1 LFKAFGRRSIGSQ
14 NDSHLFKSGG
24 SKLKLIL
31 KTVVFYTAL
40 FFSLHLQG
48 QIALQD
54 DTILIK
60 EVEIK
65 GKQMYRKHI
74 GFKITNFDSSLIKDY
89 NNHTLA
95 DLISKNS
102 TIYIKTYGPGGLATP
117 SFRGTG
123 PGHTQISWNNINLNN
138 PMIGQFDLS
147 LIPAGFIDNINIF
160 YGGGSM
166 SINSGSFGGVIDLET
181 KPDWNDQTLI
191 YLNPGLGS
199 FGRHSGLVKIKAGK
213 AGFQSVSKAF
223 YINADNNFSYLN
235 SISNQIPRWET
246 RKNSEVRQRGF
257 IQELYYRKLRHTFS
271 ARFWYQSASRN
282 LPVPIISPTMN
293 PPEKQNDES
302 IRALITYGF
311 LNGTTDLNF
320 TAALISD
327 KLEYT
332 NEIASVKSGNFS
344 KRIVLRNNIVHR
356 INEIL
361 KVEIALNNELNIV
374 NTNNYAEGKI
384 RNIASVD
391 GLAEADITQ
400 WLAARL
406 LVREILQNS
415 KLLTPDFSASAEIR
429 PFREKNY
436 LIKAGFSKNSKIP
449 TLNDMYWS
457 PGGNPELEN
466 ETGYSSEITWEMT
479 EPLSKSIRIKNDIT
493 FFRNY
498 ISNMIQWHPGDFSY
512 WEADNISN
520 LVTTGLEAGIT
531 INYTGSAF
539 NALLNAGY
547 SMTKAINTG
556 LITANKGS
564 AAKQLAYIPMN
575 QINALLRIS
584 WKQFYSIINS
594 SYTGRRFLNVDNSQ
608 YLPQYSISDFNL
620 GIRLNAGNTD
630 YDMGFIIENI
640 FNVNYQNIAY
650 YPMPGRSYMFSV
662 IFQFIK

>member
-1 LFKAFGRRSIGSQ
+1 MFKAFGRRSIGSQ

-31 KTVVFYTAL
+31 KTVVFYIAL
-40 FFSLHLQG
+40 FFSLHLHG

-60 EVEIK
+60 EVEIN
-65 GKQMYRKHI
+65 GKQLYQRHI

-89 NNHTLA
+89 NHHTLA

-102 TIYIKTYGPGGLATP
+102 GIYIKTYGSGGLATP
-117 SFRGTG
+117 SFRGAG

-181 KPDWNDQTLI
+181 KPDWNDQILI

-199 FGRHSGLVKIKAGK
+199 FGTHSGLVKIKAGK

-223 YINADNNFSYLN
+223 YINSDNNFSYLN
-235 SISNQIPRWET
+235 SISSQIPFWET

-282 LPVPIISPTMN
+282 LPVPITSPTMN
-293 PPEKQNDES
+293 PPEKQYDES
-302 IRALITYGF
+302 IRALIRYGF
-311 LNGTTDLNF
+311 SKGPTDLNF
-320 TAALISD
+320 TAAFISD

-374 NTNNYAEGKI
+374 NTNNYAGGKI

-391 GLAEADITQ
+391 GLAEADITH

-415 KLLTPDFSASAEIR
+415 KFLTPDFSASAEIK

-436 LIKAGFSKNSKIP
+436 LIKTGFSKNSKIP

-479 EPLSKSIRIKNDIT
+479 EPLSKSFSIKNDIT

-520 LVTTGLEAGIT
+520 LVTTGLEAGIN

-539 NALLNAGY
+539 GALLNAGY
-547 SMTKAINTG
+547 SLTRATNTG
-556 LITANKGS
+556 LITSNTGS
-564 AAKQLAYIPMN
+564 AAKQLAYIPLN
-575 QINALLRIS
+575 RVNALLRIS
-584 WKQFYSIINS
+584 WKQFYSIFNT
-594 SYTGRRFLNVDNSQ
+594 SYTGRRFLNADNSQ

-620 GIRLNAGNTD
+620 GIRLNAGNTN

-640 FNVNYQNIAY
+640 FDVNYQNIAY